1 VSNVAPAANST
12 ASSRPLEPGGAGLMP
27 LAAYPFAQRFAW
39 VNDRFGVSRGSS
51 GSREIPQQVR
61 RGALKRHPLSP
72 AKARNTSS

>member
-1 VSNVAPAANST
+1 
-12 ASSRPLEPGGAGLMP
+12 
-27 LAAYPFAQRFAW
+27 